1 MRAPL
6 AGYALLV
13 LLSLPCIQAMDPKQ
27 RRSEE
32 TKMDEA
38 EAKVLLDLMTGNKP
52 GGEKDTALSDFYNS
66 FTGALMDKNGSFSND
81 DGKSFLAEVA
91 DGGVLQLTLSQ
102 KEKGAI
108 IFTPIKGSEG
118 RGRYPAR
125 CRRGFGFEDSE
136 NNMYFLSYE
145 TSSNDDVTSS
155 YVIYFDEDKDSKL
168 VTLNTWRPTMN
179 LNEAKVLMNL
189 MAGDGASPPKTV
201 EEPFYEFCIYV
212 LTLGNGRFL
221 NADGQ
226 SFLAEVADGGVLQLT
241 LIEKGKD
248 AITFI
253 PMDSTV
259 TVRHYW
265 IDNDKHTYG
274 FTYKKGNNDDVT
286 SSYVIYFDED
296 KDSKLVTLNT
306 WRPTMNL
313 NEAKVLMNLMA
324 GDGPSSPKTV
334 EEPFY
339 ELCIYA
345 LTVENGRFI
354 NADGQSVLAEVADG
368 CNLQLTLRE
377 KGEEPITFIP
387 MDSTVTVRQEW
398 IDNDQFTYSFTYK
411 KDVTAS
417 YAIYLSGRP
426 NMQSVA
432 LKKWELCK

>member
-38 EAKVLLDLMTGNKP
+38 EAKVLLDLMTENRAKHVLG
-52 GGEKDTALSDFYNS
+52 DFS
-66 FTGALMDKNGSFSND
+66 FQTSEPLQKALMSGGGSFSNAH
-81 DGKSFLAEVA
+81 GKSFLAKVT
-91 DGGVLQLTLSQ
+91 DGGKLQLTLRDDG
-102 KEKGAI
+102 KEFSFK
-108 IFTPIKGSEG
+108 PIEG
-118 RGRYPAR
+118 RTGYGYFPATSR
-125 CRRGFGFEDSE
+125 QSLGFEDSKC
-136 NNMYFLSYE
+136 NIYFFTYE
-145 TSSNDDVTSS
+145 TSSNDDDTSS
-155 YVIYFDEDKDSKL
+155 YAIYFDEDKDSKL

-259 TVRHYW
+259 TVR
-265 IDNDKHTYG
+265 
-274 FTYKKGNNDDVT
+274 
-286 SSYVIYFDED
+286 
-296 KDSKLVTLNT
+296 
-306 WRPTMNL
+306 
-313 NEAKVLMNLMA
+313 
-324 GDGPSSPKTV
+324 
-334 EEPFY
+334 
-339 ELCIYA
+339 
-345 LTVENGRFI
+345 
-354 NADGQSVLAEVADG
+354 
-368 CNLQLTLRE
+368 
-377 KGEEPITFIP
+377 
-387 MDSTVTVRQEW
+387 QEW

-411 KDVTAS
+411 KDATAS
-417 YAIYLSGRP
+417 YAIYFAGRS
-426 NMQSVA
+426 NMQFFA
-432 LKKWELCK
+432 FKKWELCE